1 MLQGP
6 GTKFLSMTWRQKFGT
21 RQVRFIFIF
30 DISKFLSKVIK
41 TTKLELYHSYGL
53 LLQKGEGTKF

>member
-41 TTKLELYHSYGL
+41 TRIIPFIWLAVTKR
-53 LLQKGEGTKF
+53 